1 MRRPLFAVTLL
12 LVVIAWMKLA
22 VGGWD
27 SSPAADFSAQ
37 QPNPGMILYATGQVC
52 FKDEQEIRLQSVTFY
67 FSENLFQNSGNSE
80 QIIPF
85 EQSNSIEQSI
95 RFQQKLICELSED
108 VDTITLGSNVVVRG
122 TFAPF
127 SSAGNPGEFDSAVYY
142 RSLGV
147 GGRLR
152 KAEILAK
159 DGKRWY
165 VREAAYRL
173 KQYLRARLNR
183 ILPAEQAGVMCALLL
198 GDKSEL
204 EADIKNLYKRNG
216 ILHILSISSLHITI
230 IGMGLYKL
238 LRKIGLP
245 IIPAAIGGSAIL
257 LFYGMLAGFS
267 VSACRAIGMY
277 LLRMGAEILG
287 RSYDMLTALGILA
300 AAMVIKNPYYLQN
313 AGFLLSFSSVLG
325 IGSVYPALAGR
336 ERKKVGARY
345 YGEKQWKI
353 WMRKFAGELRESY
366 MASLSITLV
375 TLPIQLWN
383 YYEIPVYSVFLNLLI
398 LPAMKPLL
406 AAGFLS
412 LIPGMGFAS
421 KVDSFILQ
429 GYEFLCTFFDKL
441 PFHTWN
447 PGRPHVWQAVLY
459 YGILTGIVLCEE
471 RRRELEKRKE
481 AEKRRA
487 RRNGVR

>member
-22 VGGWD
+22 AGGWD

-216 ILHILSISSLHITI
+216 ILHILSISSAFTSWWKHIPLCRSTV
-230 IGMGLYKL
+230 
-238 LRKIGLP
+238 
-245 IIPAAIGGSAIL
+245 SS
-257 LFYGMLAGFS
+257 LF
-267 VSACRAIGMY
+267 
-277 LLRMGAEILG
+277 
-287 RSYDMLTALGILA
+287 
-300 AAMVIKNPYYLQN
+300 
-313 AGFLLSFSSVLG
+313 
-325 IGSVYPALAGR
+325 
-336 ERKKVGARY
+336 
-345 YGEKQWKI
+345 
-353 WMRKFAGELRESY
+353 
-366 MASLSITLV
+366 
-375 TLPIQLWN
+375 
-383 YYEIPVYSVFLNLLI
+383 
-398 LPAMKPLL
+398 
-406 AAGFLS
+406 
-412 LIPGMGFAS
+412 
-421 KVDSFILQ
+421 
-429 GYEFLCTFFDKL
+429 
-441 PFHTWN
+441 
-447 PGRPHVWQAVLY
+447 
-459 YGILTGIVLCEE
+459 
-471 RRRELEKRKE
+471 
-481 AEKRRA
+481 
-487 RRNGVR
+487 